1 VGVTPSHLLS
11 VEKIQCLKSAG
22 LQSVQGSITNPR
34 LVNPAQRK
42 DWATIFV
49 ANIWLARNKKAFD
62 NVLIPAATME
72 TNYWDTISL
81 WTNRCRNKAKRK
93 AISDWATEGRPRI
106 QGPAD

>member
-1 VGVTPSHLLS
+1 M
-11 VEKIQCLKSAG
+11 EKIQCLKSAG

-42 DWATIFV
+42 DRATIFV